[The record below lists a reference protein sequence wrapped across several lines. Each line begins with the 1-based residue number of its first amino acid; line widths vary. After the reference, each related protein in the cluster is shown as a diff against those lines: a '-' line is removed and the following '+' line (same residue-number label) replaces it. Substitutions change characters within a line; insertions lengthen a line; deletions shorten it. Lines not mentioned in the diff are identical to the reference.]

1 MSNSDGPSPDLALF
15 SKLADDA
22 QPRTLAELRAVLEKA
37 EAAAANEARDPKDLE
52 IVRVYNRAR
61 KQFRHD
67 DYLAQP
73 SSFVEIP
80 RWLAVKWMAMFP
92 DDIITGE
99 AALSNIDASAIKAAE
114 SEKKNAA
121 LEQEKA
127 ALATELE
134 AARAALKKLQDA
146 VGGP

>member
-1 MSNSDGPSPDLALF
+1 MSDPEQ
-15 SKLADDA
+15 KA
-22 QPRTLAELRAVLEKA
+22 QPTSIEELRRLLSEA
-37 EAAAANEARDPKDLE
+37 EAAAAEQRDPKDLE

-61 KQFRHD
+61 KQFRHGEF
-67 DYLAQP
+67 LAQP

-99 AALSNIDASAIKAAE
+99 AALSSVDASAVAAAE
-114 SEKKNAA
+114 LAKKNAA

-134 AARAALKKLQDA
+134 AARAELKKLQDA